1 METTLMNVLIC
12 IGVILC
18 MYLLYRLSKWILPLS
33 KTTDEEETEQTQD
46 WKDAHK
52 KVEEKLDSAAEHFK
66 SITMPSPDEVE

>member
-1 METTLMNVLIC
+1 MVTTLINVLIC
-12 IGVILC
+12 TGLILC

-52 KVEEKLDSAAEHFK
+52 KVEKKLDSAAEHFK

>member
-12 IGVILC
+12 TGVILG

-33 KTTDEEETEQTQD
+33 KTTDEEKTEQTQD
-46 WKDAHK
+46 WKDVHK

>member
-1 METTLMNVLIC
+1 
-12 IGVILC
+12 

-46 WKDAHK
+46 WKNVHK

>member
-12 IGVILC
+12 TGVILG

-33 KTTDEEETEQTQD
+33 KVTDEEETEQTQD
-46 WKDAHK
+46 WKDMHK